1 MVKDEIKDLLVSFMS
16 VAIVGGL
23 LAFVLS
29 LILTPLGS
37 MVGVWSEA
45 LMLLVIL
52 LVYFVIL
59 AKFKSQL
66 VKLKWV
72 NVTYTLVGAAFVGVI
87 LTLLVPSLSPFILS
101 TNLTLTGIAWTP
113 IYVLLASLG
122 VKKLGI

>member
-16 VAIVGGL
+16 VALVGGL

-45 LMLLVIL
+45 LMLFVIL